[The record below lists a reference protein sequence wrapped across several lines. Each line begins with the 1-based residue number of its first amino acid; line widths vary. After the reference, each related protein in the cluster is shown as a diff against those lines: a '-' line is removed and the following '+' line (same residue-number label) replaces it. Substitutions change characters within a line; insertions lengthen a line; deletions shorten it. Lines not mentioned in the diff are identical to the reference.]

1 MGVATGLAVAVALAV
16 MYFLYDP
23 AEESWMPQ
31 CLLHRMTGYECAGC
45 GSQRMLHALL
55 HLDIAG
61 ALRANALLTLALPY
75 LAFWGWV
82 ELTPRRR
89 RGSRKYSLRLERIH
103 RRLNSPRA
111 IGVICIV
118 IVMWSIGRNML

>member
-55 HLDIAG
+55 HLD
-61 ALRANALLTLALPY
+61 
-75 LAFWGWV
+75 FWGGV